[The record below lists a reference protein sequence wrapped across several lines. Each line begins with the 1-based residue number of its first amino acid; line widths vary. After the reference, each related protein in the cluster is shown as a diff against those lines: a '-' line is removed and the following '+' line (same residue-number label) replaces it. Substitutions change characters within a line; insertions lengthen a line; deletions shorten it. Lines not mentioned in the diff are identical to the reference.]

1 MLAADRIF
9 VLGEALVA
17 PPGYRADALI
27 AMTYSL
33 DLPMGLALP
42 LAMLRGGELAGETA
56 ESVPRIEL
64 FEALR
69 RLIPC
74 YRVFCD
80 AGAMYP
86 PPRRRLRILPLLDSV
101 IVPVA
106 MPPLLSGQRPAFH
119 PKLIL
124 VRFVREGAPARMRAV
139 CMSRNLTSD
148 ASLDVSVMLEGEETG
163 SRSGDAGAERLA
175 AALQRLLR
183 WVVRAPDADHSQEL
197 IQSVADSVRK
207 MQWRPPGEFQSC
219 AFWPLGFGVDDG
231 EDPTLLREDEERVL
245 VISPFL
251 SASRLRR
258 LTSRGARHVLV
269 SDPDALQRVG
279 TRALAGFSGRLHR
292 LAPRIGGSQL
302 HAKLYV
308 AEARRRTRW
317 LVGSANATEAAV
329 SGNGELLVELAGSK
343 PALRIDVLLDS
354 THGIGELLAPY
365 ELAPDDPVE
374 PQADP
379 RSEVEKEMRRLAALT
394 FRGSARLDPSGRY
407 TLEISIDPNAAS
419 FAGIEVQAHLA
430 GSSETT
436 RIDFASDPAGRLTGL
451 ELVELSPFLILS
463 LELAGVRMERAVMLV
478 LDGVDCARLGEQALH
493 DAIRDP
499 LAYLTY
505 LVTGLD
511 GGTELA
517 LTFEDDELDESAVAA
532 EGAQPG
538 GSRAQPALLEKLLQ
552 MLHGERPGNAGRF
565 DEVGELIAG
574 FADQLP
580 PELSQLWSSIDRG
593 RRT

>member
-1 MLAADRIF
+1 VLAADRIF
-9 VLGEALVA
+9 VLGRALVP

-33 DLPMGLALP
+33 DLPMALALP
-42 LAMLRGGELAGETA
+42 LAMLREGELAGETI
-56 ESVPRIEL
+56 ESVSRIEL

-69 RLIPC
+69 QLIPC

-80 AGAMYP
+80 AGGMYP
-86 PPRRRLRILPLLDSV
+86 PPGRRLRILPLLDRV
-101 IVPVA
+101 IVPVL
-106 MPPLLSGQRPAFH
+106 MPPLPSGHRPAFH

-124 VRFVREGAPARMRAV
+124 VRFVREGAPTRMRAV

-163 SRSGDAGAERLA
+163 SRSGEAGAERLA
-175 AALQRLLR
+175 AALQQPLR
-183 WVVRAPDADHSQEL
+183 WVRRAPDADHSQEL
-197 IQSVADSVRK
+197 IRSVADSVRK
-207 MQWRPPGEFQSC
+207 TKWRPPSEFQSC
-219 AFWPLGFGVDDG
+219 TFWPLGFGVDDG
-231 EDPTLLREDEERVL
+231 ADPTLLRDDEERIL

-258 LTSRGARHVLV
+258 LTSRGAGHVLV
-269 SDPDALQRVG
+269 SEQDALQRVG
-279 TRALAGFSGRLHR
+279 TRALAGFSGLHR

-329 SGNGELLVELAGSK
+329 SGNSELLVELVGSK
-343 PALRIDVLLDS
+343 PALRIDSLLDS
-354 THGIGELLAPY
+354 TDGIGELLATY
-365 ELAPDDPVE
+365 EIAPDDPAE

-379 RSEVEKEMRRLAALT
+379 RSEAEKEMRRLAALT
-394 FRGSARLDPSGRY
+394 FRGGAHLDPDGRY
-407 TLEISIDPNAAS
+407 TLEISIDPDATL
-419 FAGIEVQAHLA
+419 FAGLEVEAHLA
-430 GSSETT
+430 GSSATT
-436 RIDFASDPAGRLTGL
+436 RIDFTSDPAGRLTGL

-463 LELAGVRMERAVMLV
+463 LELAGVRMERAVMLI
-478 LDGVDCARLGEQALH
+478 LDGVNCAQLGQQALH

-517 LTFEDDELDESAVAA
+517 LTFEDDDPAESAAAA
-532 EGAQPG
+532 EGAQPSA
-538 GSRAQPALLEKLLQ
+538 SRPQPALLEKLLQ
-552 MLHGERPGNAGRF
+552 MLHGERPGDAGRF
-565 DEVGELIAG
+565 DEVGQLIEG

-580 PELSQLWSSIDRG
+580 AELTQLWSSIDRG

>member
-1 MLAADRIF
+1 VLAADRIF

-33 DLPMGLALP
+33 DLPMALALP
-42 LAMLRGGELAGETA
+42 LAMLREGELAGETI

-80 AGAMYP
+80 AGGMYP

-106 MPPLLSGQRPAFH
+106 MPPLPSGQRPAFH

-163 SRSGDAGAERLA
+163 SGSGDAGAERLA
-175 AALQRLLR
+175 AALQQPLR

-197 IQSVADSVRK
+197 IRSVADSVRK
-207 MQWRPPGEFQSC
+207 TQWSPPTGFQSC
-219 AFWPLGFGVDDG
+219 TFWPLGFGVDDG

-258 LTSRGARHVLV
+258 LTSRGTRHVLV
-269 SDPDALQRVG
+269 SEQDALQRVG
-279 TRALAGFSGRLHR
+279 TRALAGFSGLHR

-308 AEARRRTRW
+308 AEARRQTRW

-329 SGNGELLVELAGSK
+329 SGNGELLVELVGSK
-343 PALRIDVLLDS
+343 PALRIDSLLGS
-354 THGIGELLAPY
+354 TDGIGELLANY
-365 ELAPDDPVE
+365 EIAPDDPAE
-374 PQADP
+374 PQPDP
-379 RSEVEKEMRRLAALT
+379 RSEAEKEMRRLTALA
-394 FRGSARLDPSGRY
+394 FRGSAHLDPDG
-407 TLEISIDPNAAS
+407 AS
-419 FAGIEVQAHLA
+419 FAGLEVEAHLA
-430 GSSETT
+430 GSSATT

-463 LELAGVRMERAVMLV
+463 LELAGVRMERAVMLI
-478 LDGVDCARLGEQALH
+478 LDGVDCAQLGQQALH

-511 GGTELA
+511 GGTEIA
-517 LTFEDDELDESAVAA
+517 LTFEDDEPAESAAAA
-532 EGAQPG
+532 EGAQPSA
-538 GSRAQPALLEKLLQ
+538 SRAQPALLEKLLQ
-552 MLHGERPGNAGRF
+552 MLHGERPDNAGRF
-565 DEVGELIAG
+565 DEVGQLIEG

-580 PELSQLWSSIDRG
+580 PELTQLWSSIDRG
-593 RRT
+593 RRP

>member
-9 VLGEALVA
+9 VLGESLVP
-17 PPGYRADALI
+17 PPGYRTDALI

-33 DLPMGLALP
+33 DLPMALALP
-42 LAMLRGGELAGETA
+42 LAMLREGELAGETI

-74 YRVFCD
+74 YRLFCD
-80 AGAMYP
+80 AGGMYP
-86 PPRRRLRILPLLDSV
+86 PPSRRLRILPLLDSV

-106 MPPLLSGQRPAFH
+106 MPPLPSGQQPAFH

-124 VRFVREGAPARMRAV
+124 LRFVREGAPTRMRAV

-163 SRSGDAGAERLA
+163 ARSDDAGAERLA
-175 AALQRLLR
+175 AALQQPLR

-197 IQSVADSVRK
+197 IRSVADSVRK
-207 MQWRPPGEFQSC
+207 TLWRPPSEFESC
-219 AFWPLGFGVDDG
+219 TFWPLGFGVDEG

-258 LTSRGARHVLV
+258 LTARGARHVLV
-269 SDPDALQRVG
+269 SEQEALQRVG
-279 TRALAGFSGRLHR
+279 THALAGFSGLHR

-329 SGNGELLVELAGSK
+329 GGNGELLIELVGSK
-343 PALRIDVLLDS
+343 PALRIDSLLDAS
-354 THGIGELLAPY
+354 DGIGDLLATY
-365 ELAPDDPVE
+365 EIAPDDPAE

-379 RSEVEKEMRRLAALT
+379 RSQAEKEMRRLAALT
-394 FRGSARLDPSGRY
+394 FRGSAHRDAAGRF
-407 TLEISIDPNAAS
+407 TLEISIDPDGAS
-419 FAGIEVQAHLA
+419 FAGLEVQAHLA
-430 GSSETT
+430 GSSVTT
-436 RIDFASDPAGRLTGL
+436 RIDFASDPAGRLSGL
-451 ELVELSPFLILS
+451 ELFDLSPFLILS
-463 LELAGVRMERAVMLV
+463 LELAGVRMERAVMLI
-478 LDGVDCARLGEQALH
+478 LEGVDCAQLGQQALH

-511 GGTELA
+511 GGVELA
-517 LTFEDDELDESAVAA
+517 LTFEDDEPTETAAAA
-532 EGAQPG
+532 EGTQPPPL
-538 GSRAQPALLEKLLQ
+538 RAQPALLEKLLQ
-552 MLHGERPGNAGRF
+552 MLHGGRSASAGRF
-565 DEVGELIAG
+565 DEVGQLIAS

-580 PELSQLWSSIDRG
+580 PELTQLWSSIDRG
-593 RRT
+593 RRP